1 MMEPFQNTDLSRKR
15 CFIVVRSGTFD
26 LMVLDNL
33 DGIPLARRTRYS
45 LHDSCK

>member
-1 MMEPFQNTDLSRKR
+1 MMEPFQNANLSCKR
-15 CFIVVRSGTFD
+15 CFIVVDSGTLD

-33 DGIPLARRTRYS
+33 DGIPLARRTRHG